1 MPEDKKGNYF
11 KKEEWS
17 FGSNAIR
24 RSSKIKTKEVLLD
37 IASGGTDDFI
47 KKSSGSGRGWEIDG
61 TALNG
66 SKKKSRMTSVNDSF
80 KTLGQ

>member
-17 FGSNAIR
+17 VGSNAIK
-24 RSSKIKTKEVLLD
+24 RSSKIKTKKFLLD
-37 IASGGTDDFI
+37 IASGGTNDFI
-47 KKSSGSGRGWEIDG
+47 QKSSWSGRRWETDG

-66 SKKKSRMTSVNDSF
+66 SKKKKWDN
-80 KTLGQ
+80 